1 MTQKKGEADALL
13 AGNSANIRHIILSPS
28 DKAFYAIVYTVTALA
43 ALLVIYPLI
52 YILSAS
58 FSSGEAVT
66 MGRVVLWPVDFSID
80 GYIKVFRYPDVFV
93 GYRNTIFY
101 TVAGT
106 AINVFMTLIC
116 AYPLARKGLP
126 HKGLIM
132 FLFTFTMMFS
142 GGLIPTYLL
151 VNSLGMVNTPF
162 AMLVPGALAVYQMI
176 ITRTF
181 IQSTIPDELLE
192 SVKIDGCSDFRF
204 FTQFIIPLSQAVI
217 AVIALQYA
225 VGHWNTYFSAMIY
238 LSSKNLYPL
247 QIFLRQILVMSQ
259 FDTQDLFDQE
269 TASAIQGMKDL
280 MKYALIVV
288 STAPILC
295 IYPFLQKYFVR
306 GIMIGSLKG

>member
-1 MTQKKGEADALL
+1 MSINMD
-13 AGNSANIRHIILSPS
+13 NIQATTGFPARKNHIRLSLS
-28 DKAFYAIVYTVTALA
+28 DRFFYTFVYAATGLA

-66 MGRVVLWPVDFSID
+66 MGKVVLWPVDFSIE
-80 GYIKVFRYPDVFV
+80 GYLRVFRYPDVFI
-93 GYRNTIFY
+93 GYRNTLIY
-101 TVAGT
+101 TSLGT
-106 AINVFMTLIC
+106 LINIAMTLIC

-126 HKGLIM
+126 HKGFIM
-132 FLFTFTMMFS
+132 FIFTFTMMFG

-151 VNSLGMVNTPF
+151 VHSLGMVNTPF
-162 AMLVPGALAVYQMI
+162 AMLFPGAMAVYQMI

-181 IQSTIPDELLE
+181 IQNTIPDELLE
-192 SVKIDGCSDFRF
+192 SAKIDGCNDFRF
-204 FTQFIIPLSQAVI
+204 FSQFIIPLSQAVI

-225 VGHWNTYFSAMIY
+225 VGHWNTYFNAMIY
-238 LSSKNLYPL
+238 LSNKNLYPL

-259 FDTQDLFDQE
+259 FETQDLFDKE

-288 STAPILC
+288 STVPILC